1 MELCFCLGKLETEG
15 RQALNKVVT
24 AKFIAKSY
32 RKNSIFDLTHP
43 WNRDNC
49 FYPYYLL
56 REKFKSHNIEI
67 NTSDIEGN
75 GSRAF
80 DLHMD
85 IQNSTVSAPS
95 YLLMLETPQVYP
107 ENGISENWNRYCK
120 VFTWRD
126 DLVDGKRF
134 IKLNFPNPLIVPE
147 IDGWSRR
154 DRFCCLI
161 SGNRTLA
168 AQDEKILY
176 PERVKTI
183 RWFEQNA
190 AQEFDLYGIDWDIP
204 VVPSGLRGKLLRR
217 LWRNLTHFIKLRPFP
232 SYRGK
237 VEHKREVLQHT
248 RFSICYENVRDL
260 PGYITEKIFDS
271 FFSGCVPV
279 YWGASNITDYIPV
292 DCFIDRRNFIDTE
305 AVYNHLKT
313 IKEEEFYGYQQ
324 RIAKFLASD
333 AAKLFGSEAF
343 VETIVRTIVNDLDS

>member
-1 MELCFCLGKLETEG
+1 MKFASLRGP
-15 RQALNKVVT
+15 ALV
-24 AKFIAKSY
+24 
-32 RKNSIFDLTHP
+32 KNVIFDRNSLA
-43 WNRDNC
+43 NRDNC
-49 FYPYYLL
+49 FEPYALL
-56 REKFKSHNIEI
+56 REQMLGSGIEL
-67 NTSDIEGN
+67 NSVDVNALNNVDIE
-75 GSRAF
+75 
-80 DLHMD
+80 LHQD
-85 IQNSTVSAPS
+85 VRTIVNADFN
-95 YLLMLETPQVYP
+95 YLLMFETDLVYSP
-107 ENGISENWNRYCK
+107 NGLSSNWQKYRK
-120 VFTWRD
+120 IFTWRD
-126 DLVDGKRF
+126 DLVDGNKF
-134 IKLNFPNPLIVPE
+134 IKINFPNPLVVPE

-183 RWFEQNA
+183 RWFEQHV

-217 LWRNLTHFIKLRPFP
+217 FWRNLTHFIKLRPFP

-279 YWGASNITDYIPV
+279 YWGANNVTDYIPA
-292 DCFIDRRNFIDTE
+292 DCFIDRRNFINTE

-313 IKEEEFYGYQQ
+313 ITEEEFYGYQQ